1 MHDLVVLS
9 DLHLGRGKNPETG
22 RHHQLEAF
30 FYDDDLA
37 QFCRWICRQA
47 DERKTDLRLVL
58 NGDVFDLLR
67 IEPAPTRDSA
77 KRGRRSAPVMSPETA
92 VETVRMILDG
102 HPGFVRGI
110 AHVLEHGHEVIL
122 LPGNHDLETQWPE
135 VQQVVRDSI
144 HDHIADGNDEA
155 TAETAVRGLSFSP
168 WFHYEPGRIWIEHG
182 CQYDPENSFEY
193 QLRSSM
199 SAQPDVLREAEQDV
213 PLGTFFQRYL
223 YNGFGNITFI
233 VPSSRAN
240 LRYFRWLLLNKPR
253 LLARV
258 ATSHFPF
265 FWQVIRRIAKAG
277 GSERKLRALHEAEL
291 AELAETSGLGADLER
306 IESLKIIH
314 GSGAQMA
321 RGVISQILK
330 FISVA
335 ILLALLVAGLWF
347 AGFHAINQMAGGVG
361 LKAGLFILLNFLF
374 LTTVTFVVAYL
385 LLRPPRAP
393 PSRPMRKAATE
404 ISRLLDVPVIT
415 FGHSHDEVIWR
426 LERGPDARAWY
437 YNTGTWV
444 AIFTY
449 DELLPRERVQY
460 TFLYVRGHEAELLQ
474 WSPGRDEAIPVVLLE
489 EDDPLRDPA
498 RPTGPRAS

>member
-1 MHDLVVLS
+1 MHDIVVVS

-22 RHHQLEAF
+22 RYHQLEAF

-37 QFCRWICRQA
+37 QFCNWICKQA
-47 DERKTDLRLVL
+47 AERKTNLRLVL
-58 NGDVFDLLR
+58 NGDVFDLMR
-67 IEPAPTRDSA
+67 IEPAPTRGA
-77 KRGRRSAPVMSPETA
+77 EKRGRRIRPILDPETA
-92 VETVRMILDG
+92 VATVKSILAG
-102 HPGFVRGI
+102 HRGFVRGI
-110 AHVLEHGHEVIL
+110 AHVLVEGHEVVL

-135 VQQVVRDSI
+135 VQLAISNIFR
-144 HDHIADGNDEA
+144 DHIGSENDEA
-155 TAETAVRGLSFSP
+155 LAETAIRRLSFAP

-193 QLRSSM
+193 PLRSSL
-199 SAQPDVLREAEQDV
+199 SSRPDVLQEAEQDV

-223 YNGFGNITFI
+223 YNGFGAITFI

-258 ATSHFPF
+258 ATSQFPF
-265 FWQVIRRIAKAG
+265 FLHIVRRIAKAG
-277 GSERKLRALHEAEL
+277 GSARKLRDLNKAEL
-291 AELAETSGLGADLER
+291 ARLAEESGLGEDLER
-306 IESLKIIH
+306 IAALKLIR

-330 FISVA
+330 FASVA

-347 AGFHAINQMAGGVG
+347 AGFHAINQMAAGFG

-393 PSRPMRKAATE
+393 PSRPMRRAATA
-404 ISRLLDVPVIT
+404 ISRTLDVPMIT

-426 LERGPDARAWY
+426 LQRENGARAWY

-444 AIFTY
+444 AVFTQ
-449 DELLPRERVQY
+449 DELMPRERVQY
-460 TFLYVRGHEAELLQ
+460 TFLYVRGQEAELLH
-474 WSPGRDEAIPVVLLE
+474 WSPGRGEAIPVVLLE
-489 EDDPLRDPA
+489 EDDPLRDPR
-498 RPTGPRAS
+498 RPTEAQAS